1 MRRPA
6 RSLEHL
12 PKSPGTWRV
21 EDDQLRVESD
31 AGQGKY
37 LNWWPSSRHVTAGP
51 ADHGW
56 RQTRCTSTWPA
67 RHPEK
72 IFSSRGYLVAAEP
85 WIAAVSLTSPTS
97 EQRGAKEQT
106 AVAWLGL
113 EVDMGAKEERGR
125 SGEEEAEAEAVVA
138 GEGEVE
144 EEEMVLPN
152 MSVRVLLVE
161 GDDSTRQIIAALLRK
176 CGYRGS
182 FLLLPLLRLI
192 L

>member
-1 MRRPA
+1 
-6 RSLEHL
+6 
-12 PKSPGTWRV
+12 
-21 EDDQLRVESD
+21 
-31 AGQGKY
+31 
-37 LNWWPSSRHVTAGP
+37 
-51 ADHGW
+51 
-56 RQTRCTSTWPA
+56 
-67 RHPEK
+67 
-72 IFSSRGYLVAAEP
+72 
-85 WIAAVSLTSPTS
+85 
-97 EQRGAKEQT
+97 
-106 AVAWLGL
+106 
-113 EVDMGAKEERGR
+113 MGAKEERGR
-125 SGEEEAEAEAVVA
+125 TGEEEAEAEAVVA